1 MNGVQLHL
9 VLNHLPVFGILFGFV
24 ILALGV
30 WRRNES
36 WTRLALG
43 VLVVVGITA
52 ALTMMTGEGAE
63 EAVEH
68 LPGVSESIIH
78 DHEEA
83 AEITALITY
92 ALGAGALVSL
102 WVFRRRTI
110 PRVLSVMALVF
121 TMATTGFVAYT
132 AHLGGQIRHTEIRAG
147 SVAADEQGEAERG
160 EREIEH

>member
-1 MNGVQLHL
+1 MTGVQLHL

-24 ILALGV
+24 VLALGV

-52 ALTMMTGEGAE
+52 ALAMMTGEGAE

-78 DHEEA
+78 EHEEA
-83 AEITALITY
+83 AELTALITY
-92 ALGAGALVSL
+92 ALGAGALVAL
-102 WVFRRRTI
+102 WVFRRGAI
-110 PRVLSVMALVF
+110 PRGLSVMALVF

-132 AHLGGQIRHTEIRAG
+132 AHLGGQIRHTEIRTGA
-147 SVAADEQGEAERG
+147 VATDGEDEEKR

>member
-1 MNGVQLHL
+1 MNGVQMHL

-24 ILALGV
+24 VLALGV

-52 ALTMMTGEGAE
+52 ALAMLTGEGAE

-78 DHEEA
+78 EHEEA
-83 AEITALITY
+83 AELTALITY
-92 ALGAGALVSL
+92 ALGAGALVAL
-102 WVFRRRTI
+102 WVFRRRAI
-110 PRVLSVMALVF
+110 PRMLSVLALVF

-132 AHLGGQIRHTEIRAG
+132 AHLGGQIRHTEIRGGA
-147 SVAADEQGEAERG
+147 VAVDKQ
-160 EREIEH
+160 REEETEH

>member
-24 ILALGV
+24 VLALGV
-30 WRRNES
+30 WRRNDS

-52 ALTMMTGEGAE
+52 ALAMMTGEGAE

-68 LPGVSESIIH
+68 LPGVSEAIIH
-78 DHEEA
+78 EHEEA
-83 AEITALITY
+83 AELTALITY

-110 PRVLSVMALVF
+110 PRALSVTALAF
-121 TMATTGFVAYT
+121 AMATSGFVAYT
-132 AHLGGQIRHTEIRAG
+132 AHLGGQIRHTEIRSGALAAG
-147 SVAADEQGEAERG
+147 RG
-160 EREIEH
+160 QEEERERDIEH

>member
-1 MNGVQLHL
+1 MTGVQMHL
-9 VLNHLPVFGILFGFV
+9 VLNHLPVFGVLFGFV
-24 ILALGV
+24 ILALAL

-52 ALTMMTGEGAE
+52 ALAMATGEGAE

-78 DHEEA
+78 THEEA
-83 AEITALITY
+83 AELTALITY
-92 ALGAGALVSL
+92 ALGAGSLIAL
-102 WVFRRRTI
+102 FAYRRRTL
-110 PRVLSVMALVF
+110 PRVLSVVALVF
-121 TMATTGFVAYT
+121 TIASAGFVAYT

-147 SVAADEQGEAERG
+147 AVATDGETE
-160 EREIEH
+160 EIEH

>member
-24 ILALGV
+24 VLALAV

-43 VLVVVGITA
+43 VLVVVGISA
-52 ALTMMTGEGAE
+52 ALAMMTGEGAE

-78 DHEEA
+78 EHEEA
-83 AEITALITY
+83 AELTALITY
-92 ALGAGALVSL
+92 ALGASALVAL

-110 PRVLSVMALVF
+110 PRVLSVMALVL
-121 TMATTGFVAYT
+121 TMATSGFVAYT
-132 AHLGGQIRHTEIRAG
+132 AHLGGQIRHTEIRSGA
-147 SVAADEQGEAERG
+147 VATDNAEEGDEE